1 MLSATDPQHTSNSS
15 NSLQPRHYLLF
26 VVFIAIIGAFSS
38 LVNDMYLPTIPAMRR
53 EFHTTPSM
61 TQMGLSLAM
70 LGMGLGSIVWGS
82 LSDHF
87 GRKRILI
94 ISLAIFV
101 VATGVSLLSSTIE
114 FFISMRLLQG
124 IGAGGAWCSQ
134 PPFRPTYTAVVSWAS
149 S

>member
-82 LSDHF
+82 LSDPFGETDSHNLAGHF
-87 GRKRILI
+87 RCGHRG
-94 ISLAIFV
+94 V
-101 VATGVSLLSSTIE
+101 VALIHH
-114 FFISMRLLQG
+114 
-124 IGAGGAWCSQ
+124 
-134 PPFRPTYTAVVSWAS
+134 
-149 S
+149 